1 MLTSYVMACA
11 TVFVLTNDMSIV
23 IRANGANIVEL
34 AGNSNILVVC
44 EHHLPGL
51 RPQSWRPTPL

>member
-1 MLTSYVMACA
+1 MLISYVMTCP
-11 TVFVLTNDMSIV
+11 TVFVLTKDMSIV

-34 AGNSNILVVC
+34 AGYSNILVVC

-51 RPQSWRPTPL
+51 RPQGRRATPL